1 MSKDGFVTNN
11 LHRISDRIAEVAK
24 KHEQELTE
32 WKNQKKSSSIPSPAP
47 ENAENKNDD
56 ISSAHV
62 QKEHDTIQTEKV
74 PSPANTAP
82 ASAAEI
88 PLPAEK
94 VQRTAKE
101 QVPVQKRQ
109 KLSDSTEAALL
120 RHHEEAIRLKRDLL
134 MLMES
139 ISAAAEEEYRYTEKK
154 LDELSLLKK
163 SLEEQK
169 KEFAFLELPDREDY
183 RYQML
188 LGDLYRKMDAF
199 KTSLIHLKA
208 RMEKLSV
215 PNGNSGTPAQKQNL
229 NFFAEMHSLKKR
241 ELFRTGFWIFF
252 PVLLGLFFSALLV
265 GAALFLTF
273 KTGL

>member
-32 WKNQKKSSSIPSPAP
+32 WKNQKRPSSALSPVQEST
-47 ENAENKNDD
+47 ENRMEN
-56 ISSAHV
+56 ISSTPV
-62 QKEHDTIQTEKV
+62 QEPQKASLTEK
-74 PSPANTAP
+74 PGIPAQEMYQTATGEKKV
-82 ASAAEI
+82 AEQ
-88 PLPAEK
+88 P
-94 VQRTAKE
+94 QN
-101 QVPVQKRQ
+101 PVQKRQ

-120 RHHEEAIRLKRDLL
+120 RHHEEAVRLKRDLL

-139 ISAAAEEEYRYTEKK
+139 ICATTEEEYRFTENK
-154 LDELSLLKK
+154 LHELSLLKN

-169 KEFAFLELPDREDY
+169 KDFALLELPDREDY

-188 LGDLYRKMDAF
+188 LGDLYRKMDSF
-199 KTSLIHLKA
+199 KTSLIRQKA

-215 PNGNSGTPAQKQNL
+215 SNGNSGTPVQKQNL

-252 PVLLGLFFSALLV
+252 PVLLGLFLSAILV

>member
-32 WKNQKKSSSIPSPAP
+32 WKNQKKTSSIPPSSSSAP
-47 ENAENKNDD
+47 ENAESKEES
-56 ISSAHV
+56 ISAAPV
-62 QKEHDTIQTEKV
+62 QEQQNGNIKQTGKTV
-74 PSPANTAP
+74 
-82 ASAAEI
+82 SAAEK

-94 VQRTAKE
+94 VQSTAKE
-101 QVPVQKRQ
+101 ETPVQKRQ

-120 RHHEEAIRLKRDLL
+120 RHHEEAVRLKRDLL

-139 ISAAAEEEYRYTEKK
+139 ICAAVEEEYRYTEKK
-154 LDELSLLKK
+154 LEELSLLKK

-208 RMEKLSV
+208 RAEKLSRTQNAAETV
-215 PNGNSGTPAQKQNL
+215 PRKQNL

-252 PVLLGLFFSALLV
+252 PVLLGLFLSAIIV

>member
-32 WKNQKKSSSIPSPAP
+32 WKNQKKTSSIPPSSSSAP
-47 ENAENKNDD
+47 ENAESKEES
-56 ISSAHV
+56 ISADPV
-62 QKEHDTIQTEKV
+62 QEQQNGNIKQTGKTV
-74 PSPANTAP
+74 
-82 ASAAEI
+82 SAAEK

-94 VQRTAKE
+94 VQSTGKE
-101 QVPVQKRQ
+101 EIPVQKRQ

-120 RHHEEAIRLKRDLL
+120 RHHEEAVRLKRDLL

-139 ISAAAEEEYRYTEKK
+139 ICAAVEEEYRYTEKK
-154 LDELSLLKK
+154 LEELSLLKK

-208 RMEKLSV
+208 RAEKLSRTQNAAETV
-215 PNGNSGTPAQKQNL
+215 PRTQNL

-252 PVLLGLFFSALLV
+252 PVLLGLFLSAIIV

>member
-32 WKNQKKSSSIPSPAP
+32 WKNQKKPSSVSSPAP
-47 ENAENKNDD
+47 ENTESKEEN
-56 ISSAHV
+56 ISSAPV
-62 QKEHDTIQTEKV
+62 QGKQDTIQTEKTV
-74 PSPANTAP
+74 SAVNTNPAP
-82 ASAAEI
+82 AVEM

-94 VQRTAKE
+94 KE
-101 QVPVQKRQ
+101 STEKQQTSGQKRQ
-109 KLSDSTEAALL
+109 KLSDSMEAALL

-139 ISAAAEEEYRYTEKK
+139 ISANAEEEYRYTERK
-154 LDELSLLKK
+154 LEELSQLKK

-169 KEFAFLELPDREDY
+169 KEFALLSLPDREDY

-188 LGDLYRKMDAF
+188 LGDLYRKMDVF
-199 KTSLIHLKA
+199 KTTLLHLKA
-208 RMEKLSV
+208 RGEKLSV
-215 PNGNSGTPAQKQNL
+215 SNSKAETGHGKQNL

-252 PVLLGLFFSALLV
+252 PVLLGLFLSALLV
-265 GAALFLTF
+265 GTALFLTF